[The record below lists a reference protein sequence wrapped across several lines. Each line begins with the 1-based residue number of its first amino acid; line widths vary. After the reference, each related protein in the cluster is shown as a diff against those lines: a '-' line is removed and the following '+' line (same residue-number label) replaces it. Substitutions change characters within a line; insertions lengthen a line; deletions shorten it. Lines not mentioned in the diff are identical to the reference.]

1 MYKFFG
7 YRRPNGTVGIRN
19 YVGVIPAI
27 NCLNKMAKTI
37 ENRVNGTISFCHI
50 GRCDYLGSDRD
61 TVMKTLIGL
70 GKNPNLGAVIV
81 LEVGCENTS
90 GLKIASEIKKTG
102 KQVVEINLNNGNSF
116 KEALNK
122 SIKICNKLS
131 KEISNY
137 KRVELDLSE
146 MFLAIKCGGSDSTS
160 GIIGNVITGKIADLI
175 INAHGTVI
183 FTENVEIIG
192 AEHVLAKRAI
202 DKKVAK
208 RIIDVAK
215 TTEKIM
221 KVMGVDIRGSE
232 PTPANIKGGLT
243 TIEEKSL
250 GAIIK
255 SGTQSIKD
263 VIDWGQKPNEKGL
276 FYMDGPSNTIEV
288 FTGCASAGA
297 QMLLFSMGGGLPA
310 KLEAVP
316 SCAYNF
322 PVMPIVKATGNP
334 KISKSLKQN
343 FDLDFSELVDKE
355 LNYNKVAQNS
365 LAEIIKIASGGKS
378 KLENLGKES
387 ETISFYTKGPII

>member
-19 YVGVIPAI
+19 YVGIIPAI
-27 NCLNKMAKTI
+27 NCLNKMAKII

-90 GLKIASEIKKTG
+90 GSKIASEIKKTG
-102 KQVVEINLNNGNSF
+102 KQVVEINLNNENSF

-122 SIKICNKLS
+122 SIEICNKLS

-263 VIDWGQKPNEKGL
+263 VIAWGQKPNEKGL

-310 KLEAVP
+310 KLEALP